1 MASNAEL
8 LQSLLDQAQ
17 VLSHRDGDELDAL
30 RKRTEMLIRRIFDHN
45 SFYLESLAKIYFR
58 ARVSPTT
65 EEHKDSAWRS
75 GRQAIINLVN
85 TMLEDVGEFAS
96 TTPVLMIKDDELRTR
111 TSDLLSAPGY
121 YDRVLREATTIL
133 EHRIRSKVPFEDLAK
148 LIPNAAEQTGDTL
161 VNKLFNAREPFVV
174 CGDRHQQAG
183 VFRILGGVL
192 GYLRNPSHHSIDD
205 DTAWSWAWS
214 VVGLVDQLLDVI
226 DSAEYRRPTG
236 I

>member
-17 VLSHRDGDELDAL
+17 ALSHRDADELGAL
-30 RKRTEMLIRRIFDHN
+30 KRRAEMLIRRIFGHN
-45 SFYLESLAKIYFR
+45 SFYLDSLGKIAFR
-58 ARVSPTT
+58 PRVHPSQH
-65 EEHKDSAWRS
+65 EDDVWRS
-75 GRQAIINLVN
+75 GHKGIVSLVN
-85 TMLEDVGEFAS
+85 TMLEDVGEFGS
-96 TTPVLMIKDDELRTR
+96 TTPVLMIKDYELRTR
-111 TSDLLSAPGY
+111 TSDLLSAPGH

-148 LIPNAAEQTGDTL
+148 LIPNSADQTGDAL
-161 VNKLFNAREPFVV
+161 VNKLFNAQEPVVV
-174 CGDRHQQAG
+174 CGGRQQQTG

-192 GYLRNPSHHSIDD
+192 AYLRNPSHHSIDD

-226 DSAEYRRPTG
+226 DSAEYQRPTG